1 LIAGIVGLG
10 AALQIAVLA
19 EASSEDQWHALP
31 AFGCDYGQGF
41 LFARPPVRPP
51 ARPFA
56 RPLDAAA
63 SLIHLAATV
72 P

>member
-41 LFARPPVRPP
+41 LFARPPACSP
-51 ARPFA
+51 ARSTL
-56 RPLDAAA
+56 RRR
-63 SLIHLAATV
+63 
-72 P
+72 